1 MSQQIN
7 LFNPLFRKQKKYFS
21 AVTMLQA
28 LSLILLGSLLLY
40 GYARYRMST
49 LDEQA
54 QQTASAHKATQA
66 RLLEISAQFGP
77 RQPSQLLT
85 EEVARMEAKL
95 QARRRVVGMLESGE
109 LGNSRGFSEFFRAL
123 ARQTMNG
130 VWITSF
136 HVSGAES
143 DMAISGRALQPELVP
158 VFLTRLKTETILA
171 GKSFSNMEMRLPEA
185 EAAADGKP
193 LPGYR
198 FIEFSLRKAEASQ
211 VK

>member
-40 GYARYRMST
+40 GYVRYRMST

-54 QQTASAHKATQA
+54 EQTASAHKATQA

-95 QARRRVVGMLESGE
+95 QTRQRVVGMLESGE
-109 LGNSRGFSEFFRAL
+109 LGSSRGFSEFFRAL
-123 ARQTMNG
+123 ARQSMNG

-211 VK
+211 VQ

>member
-21 AVTMLQA
+21 AVTMAQA
-28 LSLILLGSLLLY
+28 LLLILLGALLLY

-49 LDEQA
+49 LNEQA
-54 QQTASAHKATQA
+54 EQTASTHKATQA
-66 RLLEISAQFGP
+66 RLLEISAQFGS
-77 RQPSQLLT
+77 RQPSQLLS

-95 QARRRVVGMLESGE
+95 QARQRVVGMLESGE
-109 LGNSRGFSEFFRAL
+109 LGNRRGFSGFFRAL

-136 HVSGAES
+136 HVSGAEN

-158 VFLTRLKTETILA
+158 VYLTRLKTETILA

-185 EAAADGKP
+185 EADGKP
-193 LPGYR
+193 KPGYR

>member
-21 AVTMLQA
+21 AVTMAQA
-28 LSLILLGSLLLY
+28 LLLILLGALLLY

-49 LDEQA
+49 LNEQA
-54 QQTASAHKATQA
+54 EQTASTHKATQA

-77 RQPSQLLT
+77 RQPSQLLS

-95 QARRRVVGMLESGE
+95 QARQRVVGMLESGE
-109 LGNSRGFSEFFRAL
+109 LGNRRGFSGFFRAL

-136 HVSGAES
+136 HVSDAEN

-158 VFLTRLKTETILA
+158 VYLTRLKTETILA

-193 LPGYR
+193 KPGYR

>member
-21 AVTMLQA
+21 AVTMVQA
-28 LSLILLGSLLLY
+28 LALILLGSLLLY
-40 GYARYRMST
+40 GYAWYRMST
-49 LDEQA
+49 LNEQA
-54 QQTASAHKATQA
+54 EQTASTLKATQA
-66 RLLEISAQFGP
+66 RLLEVTAQFAP

-95 QARRRVVGMLESGE
+95 QTRRRVVGMLESGE
-109 LGNSRGFSEFFRAL
+109 LGSSRGFSGFFRAL

-130 VWITSF
+130 VWITRF
-136 HVSGAES
+136 HVSDVES

-158 VFLTRLKTETILA
+158 VFLTRLKSETILS

-185 EAAADGKP
+185 ETAADGKP

-198 FIEFSLRKAEASQ
+198 FIEFSLGKAEASQ

>member
-40 GYARYRMST
+40 GYAWYRMST

-54 QQTASAHKATQA
+54 QQTASALKATQA
-66 RLLEISAQFGP
+66 QLMETTAQFGP

-95 QARRRVVGMLESGE
+95 QARQRVVGMLESGE
-109 LGNSRGFSEFFRAL
+109 LGNSRGFSGFFRAL

-158 VFLTRLKTETILA
+158 VYLTRLKTETILA
-171 GKSFSNMEMRLPEA
+171 GKSFSNMEIRLPAA

-198 FIEFSLRKAEASQ
+198 FIEFNLGKAEASQ
-211 VK
+211 VP